1 MNITNRM
8 PAENPQIP
16 ERKEPV
22 ELTKRYGRMK
32 IRKNRLT
39 ALLLAFVMTACLFWD
54 IPAHAEDVSSSAG
67 EGEKTSAVSESSGPA
82 ASPEDKGGAQS
93 EAETPTSSE
102 GQTSEAPASEK
113 EPSEEQASE
122 APSSEEQP
130 SEEAKDSS
138 SEPEE
143 EHYELEEQELTA
155 DVYTDE
161 KRNEESDDGTVI
173 TVKGELPEDA
183 SVKAYPVEVEDFD
196 GEKVLAAYDITIYG
210 PDGGEFQPEDPVQVS
225 ISAPELKDAD
235 SVDIYHLKDAG
246 DEEGDAEEE
255 DADEEDADGK
265 ETAAEEKDEAKDGGK
280 DADAGA
286 ERDDADE
293 DTEKDAEETGG
304 VRARV
309 ELDGGTKALN
319 AAKVAEGVK
328 PKNKRVRFKAE
339 SFSIYVVTA
348 AASDDGGIDISGTE
362 SCTLQV
368 GDNVTLRD
376 SNSSWSWDS
385 WSWNGSWKNNDKNGI
400 INLTDPDNYNHVT
413 VYGEKPGKAS
423 VSYTYY
429 TTYGNE
435 YTDTIDIE
443 VEAAGELHTV
453 DTLNSWSLGV
463 NLEMFDYGYSRS
475 GSFSI
480 LNSNPGDG
488 LCTDPQ
494 EGYTDGTTKEGLLQR
509 VVGSDGFPHTIDA
522 GHGSQQMSKW
532 FTTGSGSEVLR
543 GTYQPAN
550 YLFLKSNYD
559 ADGSFHYS
567 SAENFAALNG
577 ATDDSTG
584 VQNFTVYDKL
594 GTPSND
600 TRYYYY
606 KRGNFLPYN
615 TINNMRESSNQNEY
629 DLYGKQLDDDDPK
642 KGAPLYLM
650 DQQVNFHFGL
660 YMNTDFLQPEGGLV
674 PKDKAD
680 PDGEKKPMKF
690 QFTGDDDLWVYIDGV
705 LILDLGGIHDAQNG
719 TIDFSTG
726 VVTWTDTPTEPTEES
741 KEPEPTSIKD
751 MLDKAVDGNL
761 PNGTRISKTGDDD
774 DPTITY
780 TVTQNTQEGTK
791 TTDIVLEKNADGKYT
806 YKDYSRHTLQMF
818 YMERGS
824 GASNLAIDFNLQ
836 TVPKDSV
843 TVTKQVKD
851 LNPYWADQKEYN
863 MQLYVEDEEG
873 DYQLHRGEYT
883 IGTETYST
891 GEDGTFSLKGDQ
903 RAVFSGID
911 VNKRYYVKEIDPDET
926 DGISYK
932 TTFSTGGEDC
942 TDPEKTDQSE
952 PVSVENEPDMTVTNT
967 AQGTGS
973 ITVTKKLEGFT
984 GDNFDAQFELW
995 KVGAGSEADVE
1006 IQTASYDDFKDP
1018 DDNNGTKS
1026 YTFTGLPDGTY
1037 YVVETGS
1044 TKSTSGILKTTYTVG
1059 DSTDAK
1065 DDGKEA
1071 QVTLNGEQKSGSI
1084 LITNTYYGEYT
1095 LPKAGGSGTLPFQ
1108 IIGTVILLG
1117 AAAGLGF
1124 WLYRN
1129 KKKKGAPPKDSS

>member
-1 MNITNRM
+1 MNITNRT

-16 ERKEPV
+16 GRKEPFD
-22 ELTKRYGRMK
+22 LTERYRRMK
-32 IRKNRLT
+32 NTRNRLT
-39 ALLLAFVMTACLFWD
+39 ALLLAFVMAACFLWD
-54 IPAHAEDVSSSAG
+54 VPAHAAGDASSVNETEQTSA
-67 EGEKTSAVSESSGPA
+67 ESAAEETPAVSESSGPA
-82 ASPEDKGGAQS
+82 ASPEGEGGAQS
-93 EAETPTSSE
+93 EAEPPASSE
-102 GQTSEAPASEK
+102 GQASEAPA
-113 EPSEEQASE
+113 SEEQASE
-122 APSSEEQP
+122 APASEEQP

-138 SEPEE
+138 SKPE
-143 EHYELEEQELTA
+143 EHYELEEQKLTA

-161 KRNEESDDGTVI
+161 TRDEESDDGTVI
-173 TVKGELPEDA
+173 TVKGELPEGA
-183 SVKAYPVEVEDFD
+183 SVEAYPVEVEDFD

-246 DEEGDAEEE
+246 DEEDDAEQE
-255 DADEEDADGK
+255 DAEEEDADGK
-265 ETAAEEKDEAKDGGK
+265 ETAAEEKDEAKDGAK

-293 DTEKDAEETGG
+293 AGG

-309 ELDGGTKALN
+309 ELDGDTKALN
-319 AAKVAEGVK
+319 AAKVAANVK
-328 PKNKRVRFKAE
+328 PKNKKVRFKAE
-339 SFSIYVVTA
+339 SFSIYVVA
-348 AASDDGGIDISGTE
+348 AAGSDDGGIDISDAE
-362 SCTLQV
+362 SATIQV
-368 GDNVTLRD
+368 GKTLTLYD
-376 SNSSWSWDS
+376 SKSWSNYYYYTKDVHWSVDPNNSSITKLKQNSNWNYGTYATVEGLSTGTATITCRYSFRNRYESWETANDS
-385 WSWNGSWKNNDKNGI
+385 F
-400 INLTDPDNYNHVT
+400 TVT
-413 VYGEKPGKAS
+413 V
-423 VSYTYY
+423 
-429 TTYGNE
+429 
-435 YTDTIDIE
+435 D
-443 VEAAGELHTV
+443 AADELTQV
-453 DTLNSWSLGV
+453 DTLDSKSRGV

-522 GHGSQQMSKW
+522 GHGNQQMSKW
-532 FTTGSGSEVLR
+532 FTTGSGSEVLP
-543 GTYQPAN
+543 GTNQPAN
-550 YLFLKSNYD
+550 YLFLQDNYD

-577 ATDDSTG
+577 DTDNG

-650 DQQVNFHFGL
+650 DQQVNFHFGM
-660 YMNTDFLQPEGGLV
+660 YMNTDFLQPKGGLV
-674 PKDKAD
+674 PKDKHN
-680 PDGEKKPMKF
+680 PGGEKKPMKF

-705 LILDLGGIHDAQNG
+705 LVLDIGGIHDAQNG

-726 VVTWTDTPTEPTEES
+726 VVTWTDTPTGASDKTEH
-741 KEPEPTSIKD
+741 TTTIKD
-751 MLDKAVDGNL
+751 MLDNAVDNSGNL
-761 PNGTRISKTGDDD
+761 PNGTQIRKTEDDD
-774 DPTITY
+774 TTITY
-780 TVTQNTQEGTK
+780 TVTQGGTK
-791 TTDIVLEKNADGKYT
+791 TTDIVLKNTANGYT
-806 YKDYSRHTLQMF
+806 YEDYSRHTLQMF

-836 TVPKDSV
+836 TVPKNTV

-851 LNPYWADQKEYN
+851 LNQHWADQKEYK
-863 MQLYVEDEEG
+863 MQLYVEDEDG
-873 DYQLHRGEYT
+873 NYQPQTGEYT

-891 GEDGTFSLKGDQ
+891 GEDGTFSLKDDQ

-911 VNKRYYVKEIDPDET
+911 VNKKYYVKEIDPDET
-926 DGISYK
+926 DGITYE
-932 TTFSTGGEDC
+932 TTFSAGGTDC
-942 TDPEKTDQSE
+942 TSATTNQSE
-952 PVSVENEPDMTVTNT
+952 PVSVKDARDMIVTNT

-984 GDNFDAQFELW
+984 GNTFDAKFELW
-995 KVGAGSEADVE
+995 KAGEGSEADVE
-1006 IQTASYDDFKDP
+1006 IQTASYVTDFKDT
-1018 DDNNGTKS
+1018 NNGGNKS
-1026 YTFTGLPDGTY
+1026 YTFKGLPDGTY
-1037 YVVETGS
+1037 YVKETDPTGPPG
-1044 TKSTSGILKTTYTVG
+1044 TKILKTTYTVG
-1059 DSTDAK
+1059 DSQEAEENGK
-1065 DDGKEA
+1065 DA
-1071 QVTLNGEQKSGSI
+1071 QVTLKCDKTSGSI
-1084 LITNTYYGEYT
+1084 LVTNTYYQEYT

-1124 WLYRN
+1124 WLYRSR
-1129 KKKKGAPPKDSS
+1129 KKKGAPPKDSS

>member
-1 MNITNRM
+1 
-8 PAENPQIP
+8 
-16 ERKEPV
+16 
-22 ELTKRYGRMK
+22 MK
-32 IRKNRLT
+32 NTRNRLT
-39 ALLLAFVMTACLFWD
+39 ALLLAFVMAACFLWD
-54 IPAHAEDVSSSAG
+54 VPAHAAGDASSVNETEQTSA
-67 EGEKTSAVSESSGPA
+67 ESAAEETPAVSESSGPA
-82 ASPEDKGGAQS
+82 ASPEGEGGAQS
-93 EAETPTSSE
+93 EAEPPASSE
-102 GQTSEAPASEK
+102 GQASEAPA
-113 EPSEEQASE
+113 SEEQASE
-122 APSSEEQP
+122 APASEEQP

-138 SEPEE
+138 SKPE
-143 EHYELEEQELTA
+143 EHYELEEQKLTA

-161 KRNEESDDGTVI
+161 TRDEESDDGTVI
-173 TVKGELPEDA
+173 TVEGELPEDA
-183 SVKAYPVEVEDFD
+183 SVEAYPVEVQDFD

-246 DEEGDAEEE
+246 DEEDDAEQE
-255 DADEEDADGK
+255 DAEEEDADGK
-265 ETAAEEKDEAKDGGK
+265 ETAAEEKDEAKDGAK

-293 DTEKDAEETGG
+293 AGG

-309 ELDGGTKALN
+309 ELDGDTKALN
-319 AAKVAEGVK
+319 AAKVAANVK
-328 PKNKRVRFKAE
+328 PKNKKVRFKAE
-339 SFSIYVVTA
+339 SFSIYVVA
-348 AASDDGGIDISGTE
+348 AAGSDDGGIDISDAE
-362 SCTLQV
+362 SATIQV
-368 GDNVTLRD
+368 GKTLTLYD
-376 SNSSWSWDS
+376 SKSWSNYYYYTKDVHWSVDPNNSSITKLKQNSNWNYGTYATVEGLSTGTATITCRYSFRNRYESWETANDS
-385 WSWNGSWKNNDKNGI
+385 F
-400 INLTDPDNYNHVT
+400 TVT
-413 VYGEKPGKAS
+413 V
-423 VSYTYY
+423 
-429 TTYGNE
+429 
-435 YTDTIDIE
+435 D
-443 VEAAGELHTV
+443 AADELTQV
-453 DTLNSWSLGV
+453 DTLDSKSRGV

-791 TTDIVLEKNADGKYT
+791 TTDIVLKNTANGYT
-806 YKDYSRHTLQMF
+806 YEDYSRHTLQMF